1 MIYIDLL
8 IGFLEVGFF
17 SFGGGYAAI
26 PLIRDVVTAHGW
38 LDDELLAYMIAVSE
52 STPGPIMVNMATY
65 VGSAKAGIPGAFI
78 ATTAVVLPAFTL
90 IVLIMK
96 LAAGLI
102 KNSHVQAVLGGLKP
116 CIIGIIMATGL
127 NMLAQNCVVKA
138 GAVAAA
144 EGAGV
149 VSAGTSA
156 EGARLVSE
164 GLAAEGAGV
173 VSAGTSAEGARLVS
187 EGLAAEGAA
196 LRICGLGIDVKAV
209 LFTSVLGVVYFGS
222 RKLPG
227 HFPGHSKKKGIS
239 PIGLICLAAIAG
251 VLVYGI

>member
-78 ATTAVVLPAFTL
+78 ATTAVVLPAFTV

-149 VSAGTSA
+149 VS
-156 EGARLVSE
+156 E
-164 GLAAEGAGV
+164 GLA
-173 VSAGTSAEGARLVS
+173 AEGARLVS

-209 LFTSVLGVVYFGS
+209 LFTFVLGVVYFGS